1 MTSLVTNA
9 GVGSGND
16 FESII
21 SASVTQKKRQLTSRV
36 TKRKS
41 EAEIEKDGINS
52 LKSALKSFQ
61 ESCKTLTEK
70 NSMNTHKV
78 TTSESKDYD
87 CFSITTE
94 KDAVNTNFSL
104 QVSQLAKA
112 ESVSQKFKTS
122 DGFNNSFQ
130 AGKITIDLGEEE
142 YKDDKGQ
149 TQTRERKFTVDIAEG
164 DSIEMIRKKLN
175 ENDFDVNVNLVKTDD
190 GYSFNVTSGSTGY
203 NSSNLT
209 ITTETSG
216 AADAGKDSLSAFNFN
231 PATDIDSTTDA
242 NGDITET
249 ANSNSKWTYNQGKD
263 CVVYVDGNK
272 VSNHTN
278 TFDDN
283 QIAGLKLEVYKL
295 SENETINGVTGLKT
309 YDVDVTTDEDAAKDK
324 MQSFVN
330 SYNSLMSTMD
340 KLYNRNTYTDGKNN
354 YDGGDLAGDSQLK
367 SIQTT
372 LQSMVVRFTKESTGK
387 TIFDCGLSFNKDGT
401 LSLDSTEFKKSIDNS
416 FNSVVSLFTDDG
428 GLVDQLSD
436 FVDDY
441 TKTGGLLQ
449 ERLDNVQK
457 EIDSWTQK
465 ESDNEE
471 KLEKYE
477 ASLRQKYANLDS
489 LMSNYNTSLSYISN
503 ILGQD
508 LNNKKRLSS
517 IAQTFFVLI
526 FL

>member
-21 SASVTQKKRQLTSRV
+21 SASVTQKKQQLTSRV

-209 ITTETSG
+209 ITTEPSG

-231 PATDIDSTTDA
+231 PAADIASTTDA

-367 SIQTT
+367 SIQNT
-372 LQSMVVRFTKESTGK
+372 LQTMVVRFTKENTGK
-387 TIFDCGLSFNKDGT
+387 SIFDCGLEYNKDGT
-401 LSLDSTEFKKSIDNS
+401 LSLDSDAFKKSIDSS
-416 FNSVVSLFTDDG
+416 FNSVVSLFTDEDDG
-428 GLVDQLSD
+428 LIKQLSD
-436 FVDDY
+436 YVKEY
-441 TKTGGLLQ
+441 TQTGGVLSDRID
-449 ERLDNVQK
+449 EVQS
-457 EIDSWTQK
+457 EIDDWEQK
-465 ESDNEE
+465 ISDNEE

-477 ASLRQKYANLDS
+477 TSLRNKYGNLDS
-489 LMSNYNTSLSYISN
+489 LMSGYNTSLSYISS
-503 ILGQD
+503 ILSGS
-508 LNNKKRLSS
+508 K
-517 IAQTFFVLI
+517 
-526 FL
+526 

>member
-21 SASVTQKKRQLTSRV
+21 SASVTQKKQQLTSRV

-249 ANSNSKWTYNQGKD
+249 ANSNSKWTYEVLDILTLFLLVELCSSCTND
-263 CVVYVDGNK
+263 LEDNLYCSIFLVAA
-272 VSNHTN
+272 SNCKRDSFTIFIN
-278 TFDDN
+278 T
-283 QIAGLKLEVYKL
+283 
-295 SENETINGVTGLKT
+295 
-309 YDVDVTTDEDAAKDK
+309 
-324 MQSFVN
+324 
-330 SYNSLMSTMD
+330 
-340 KLYNRNTYTDGKNN
+340 KNN
-354 YDGGDLAGDSQLK
+354 EL
-367 SIQTT
+367 TW
-372 LQSMVVRFTKESTGK
+372 
-387 TIFDCGLSFNKDGT
+387 LSFSSNK
-401 LSLDSTEFKKSIDNS
+401 
-416 FNSVVSLFTDDG
+416 
-428 GLVDQLSD
+428 
-436 FVDDY
+436 
-441 TKTGGLLQ
+441 
-449 ERLDNVQK
+449 R
-457 EIDSWTQK
+457 
-465 ESDNEE
+465 
-471 KLEKYE
+471 
-477 ASLRQKYANLDS
+477 
-489 LMSNYNTSLSYISN
+489 SNNFHLCYCWI
-503 ILGQD
+503 
-508 LNNKKRLSS
+508 
-517 IAQTFFVLI
+517 
-526 FL
+526 

>member
-21 SASVTQKKRQLTSRV
+21 SASVTQKKQQLTSRV

-354 YDGGDLAGDSQLK
+354 
-367 SIQTT
+367 
-372 LQSMVVRFTKESTGK
+372 
-387 TIFDCGLSFNKDGT
+387 
-401 LSLDSTEFKKSIDNS
+401 
-416 FNSVVSLFTDDG
+416 
-428 GLVDQLSD
+428 
-436 FVDDY
+436 
-441 TKTGGLLQ
+441 
-449 ERLDNVQK
+449 
-457 EIDSWTQK
+457 
-465 ESDNEE
+465 
-471 KLEKYE
+471 
-477 ASLRQKYANLDS
+477 
-489 LMSNYNTSLSYISN
+489 
-503 ILGQD
+503 
-508 LNNKKRLSS
+508 
-517 IAQTFFVLI
+517 
-526 FL
+526 